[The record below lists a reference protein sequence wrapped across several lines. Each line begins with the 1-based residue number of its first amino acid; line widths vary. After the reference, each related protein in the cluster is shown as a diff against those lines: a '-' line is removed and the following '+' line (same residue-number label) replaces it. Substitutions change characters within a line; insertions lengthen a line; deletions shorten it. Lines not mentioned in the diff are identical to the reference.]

1 MDDPWNLGREKKTEA
16 SENEPATK
24 YSSVSIQLSIDTQS
38 ILPTMIID
46 CPYVTSENV
55 MITTPSHAVE
65 QYLIARALQNRHHH
79 STVSCSGS
87 EPLDP
92 STRFPQ

>member
-1 MDDPWNLGREKKTEA
+1 MTRGILAERKKTES
-16 SENEPATK
+16 SENDPAAK

-38 ILPTMIID
+38 ALPTMIID

-55 MITTPSHAVE
+55 MITTPFHPVE

-79 STVSCSGS
+79 SAVSEFGKCTIGS
-87 EPLDP
+87 I
-92 STRFPQ
+92 TKVPQ